1 MDGQFQE
8 GLEQR
13 SLYGSLNLAISG
25 KKITHPMGSLVKH
38 IDTNTISWVNL
49 EEEKVMV

>member
-1 MDGQFQE
+1 
-8 GLEQR
+8 
-13 SLYGSLNLAISG
+13 
-25 KKITHPMGSLVKH
+25 MGSLVKH